1 MATKQFFHDIDLVK
15 VGQLVDARI
24 QNVTDAEETALAG
37 SLGGTNAGLVVYN
50 TTTSTMKIWD
60 GAEFKSVSSDIDGDI
75 IFKGTINPT
84 NLASKVSSAAKGH
97 QFVADVA
104 ADLTIGSTT
113 HEVEVGD
120 IVLFTHDEGQT
131 VEATVF
137 NRNIDAASVDQAG
150 IVELATA
157 DEVSGDENG
166 VYSTT
171 HAITPA
177 SFAGSQWASDIAQNA
192 VDISANASE
201 IDDLEAF
208 VGEGTALST
217 TATTLADAVNELKDR
232 ADSAD
237 GEIDALEAFAGE
249 GVTLKTQATTLA
261 TAINELVD
269 ADSDASDRSA
279 AIEADVATLQTN
291 TGDVTTL
298 VTDDKTSLV
307 VAINE
312 LHGEIDQNASDIAT
326 NAAAIQSNAQ
336 DIATNLQAITDNDSD
351 ILSLQVRVDLVEINL
366 NDVVDNST
374 LNLQTQIDDNDSDI
388 LSLQTQVTAND
399 GELST
404 LQSEMDAVEGR
415 ATALELADSAQD
427 VRLDALETEQSAQAG
442 RLTVNEGDIDA
453 LELAVG
459 TVGDLDTTATDLVA
473 AINEIHGEADA
484 LDVRMGDAEDDVDAL
499 ELAVGTITDLSADF
513 VATDL
518 VGAVNELQA
527 EIIGNDSDITSLE
540 GRATAL
546 EARDNI
552 GSYTTTMNLAT
563 GAVNPVTHNLALA
576 AANGFVANVIDS
588 DGHQISVDIEA
599 TNTNA
604 IGISTLAPVSN
615 VTVTVMG
622 LKA

>member
-24 QNVTDAEETALAG
+24 QNVTDAEETVLAG

-75 IFKGTINPT
+75 VFKGTINPT
-84 NLASKVSSAAKGH
+84 NLATVVSSAAKGH
-97 QFVADVA
+97 QFVVDVA
-104 ADLTIGSTT
+104 GDLTIGSTT
-113 HEVEVGD
+113 HTVEVGD
-120 IVLFTHDEGQT
+120 IVLFIQDEGQT
-131 VEATVF
+131 ADATVF
-137 NRNIDAASVDQAG
+137 NRNIDAATTDQAG
-150 IVELATA
+150 IVELATTA
-157 DEVSGDENG
+157 ETSAGT
-166 VYSTT
+166 STT

-177 SFAGSQWASDIAQNA
+177 GFAGSQFAADIAQNT
-192 VDISANASE
+192 VDIAANASE

-208 VGEGTALST
+208 VGEGTSLDT
-217 TATTLADAVNELKDR
+217 TATTLAAAVNELKGR

-249 GVTLKTQATTLA
+249 GVTLKTTATTLA

-279 AIEADVATLQTN
+279 AIEANVATLQTN

-298 VTDDKTSLV
+298 ATDDKTSLV

-312 LHGEIDQNASDIAT
+312 LHGEIDQNATNIAA
-326 NAAAIQSNAQ
+326 NAAAIQSNAD
-336 DIATNLQAITDNDSD
+336 DIAANLQAITDNDSD
-351 ILSLQVRVDLVEINL
+351 ILSLQGRVDQVEIDL
-366 NDVVDNST
+366 NNVVST
-374 LNLQTQIDDNDSDI
+374 SATNLQNQIDANDSDI
-388 LSLQTQVTAND
+388 LSLQAQITAND
-399 GELST
+399 GEIAT
-404 LQSEMDAVEGR
+404 LQGEMDAVEGR
-415 ATALELADSAQD
+415 ATALEGRATTLESEMDAAEGRLDSA
-427 VRLDALETEQSAQAG
+427 ES

-453 LELAVG
+453 LEAAVG
-459 TVGDLDTTATDLVA
+459 TVGNLDTTATDLVA
-473 AINEIHGEADA
+473 AINEVHGEADA
-484 LDVRMGDAEDDVDAL
+484 IAARMTTAETEIQAL
-499 ELAVGTITDLSADF
+499 EDQAGSEALTTTSQTLS
-513 VATDL
+513 
-518 VGAVNELQA
+518 GAINELKGRA
-527 EIIGNDSDITSLE
+527 DTADADITSLE
-540 GRATAL
+540 GRATVL

-552 GSYTTTMNLAT
+552 GTFTTTMNLAT
-563 GAVNPVTHNLALA
+563 GAVNPVNHGLTLA

-599 TNTNA
+599 TSVDA

-622 LKA
+622 LRG